1 MPFLLKQL
9 ILSTTFNISL
19 FIVLMVGI
27 QNSSNKS
34 RVNLYRIA
42 TINLPIGFIVGTSFL
57 CGSLFGSLC
66 NVIDFHQKKDE
77 F

>member
-1 MPFLLKQL
+1 
-9 ILSTTFNISL
+9 
-19 FIVLMVGI
+19 MVGI

-34 RVNLYRIA
+34 KVNLYRIA

-57 CGSLFGSLC
+57 SGSLFGSLC
-66 NVIDFHQKKDE
+66 NVIAFDQKKDE

>member
-34 RVNLYRIA
+34 RVNLYGIE
-42 TINLPIGFIVGTSFL
+42 TINLPIGFIVGTSFV

>member
-1 MPFLLKQL
+1 MPIFLKQL

-34 RVNLYRIA
+34 KVNLYRIA
-42 TINLPIGFIVGTSFL
+42 TINLPIGFNVLTSFL
-57 CGSLFGSLC
+57 SGSLFGSLC
-66 NVIDFHQKKDE
+66 NVIEFDQKKR
-77 F
+77 